1 MIDSPN
7 HNELLA
13 RTCWSCAHTHDHATS
28 ATLRFQ
34 IPAYASVQPDG
45 SLDVVR
51 VCADECACERR
62 QRANTIEAQRDEGL
76 RRGDRVWQIDRWVED
91 PACELDPELAP
102 IERTYD
108 ADYYAEA

>member
-1 MIDSPN
+1 MIDSPK

-13 RTCWSCAHTHDHATS
+13 RTCWSCAHTHAQATS

-34 IPAYASVQPDG
+34 LPGWASVQPDG

-51 VCADECACERR
+51 VCADECACKRR

-76 RRGDRVWQIDRWVED
+76 RRGDRVWQVDRWVED
-91 PACELDPELAP
+91 AAGELDPELAP
-102 IERTYD
+102 ITFHYSDED
-108 ADYYAEA
+108 

>member
-1 MIDSPN
+1 MIDSPK

-34 IPAYASVQPDG
+34 LPGWASVQPDG

-51 VCADECACERR
+51 VCADECACKRR

-76 RRGDRVWQIDRWVED
+76 RRGDRVWQVDRWVED
-91 PACELDPELAP
+91 AAGELDPELAP
-102 IERTYD
+102 ITFNYSDED
-108 ADYYAEA
+108 

>member
-1 MIDSPN
+1 MIDSPK

-13 RTCWSCAHTHDHATS
+13 RTCWACAHTHAQATS

-34 IPAYASVQPDG
+34 LPGWASVQPDG
-45 SLDVVR
+45 SLDVVL
-51 VCADECACERR
+51 VCADECACKRR

-76 RRGDRVWQIDRWVED
+76 RRGDRVWQVDRWVED

-102 IERTYD
+102 ITFRSCD
-108 ADYYAEA
+108 IDD